1 MFALR
6 FASLFLLSMTFVS
19 ASPTPA
25 AGLSVVD
32 KRAST
37 ADVETVFNTL
47 KGSTDSILPQ
57 ITALVSAG
65 TATDATVTPLINDLT
80 SALDTATASLAGLAL
95 NPLSKRQSDDDVA
108 ALVAGI
114 ITDITNALDGLL
126 GTASTIPGL
135 GGLLAG
141 VDTSLNQ
148 VLLGLEILLAGVLNL
163 VANLL
168 VDVAGLLKSLALGL
182 TLATLGL

>member
-6 FASLFLLSMTFVS
+6 FASLFLLGTSLAS
-19 ASPTPA
+19 A
-25 AGLSVVD
+25 VVID
-32 KRAST
+32 TRAST

-47 KGSTDSILPQ
+47 KSSTDSILPQ
-57 ITALVSAG
+57 IDSLVSGG
-65 TATDATVTPLINDLT
+65 TATDDTVTPLIAELT
-80 SALDTATASLAGLAL
+80 AALDTATASLGTLAL
-95 NPLSKRQSDDDVA
+95 GGLKRQSDDDVA
-108 ALVAGI
+108 NLVAGI
-114 ITDITNALDGLL
+114 ISDITKTLDGLL
-126 GTASTIPGL
+126 GTASTIPAL

-168 VDVAGLLKSLALGL
+168 VDVAGLLRSLALGL
-182 TLATLGL
+182 TLGTLGL